1 MFVKPQSIFF
11 IEKIE
16 VTEPR
21 THRARFKHHLS
32 ILIMSVPWYSSIY
45 KDGRLHI
52 SDYTTEINSHTNPP
66 PKGFLNDLPPD
77 LRTLICEKI
86 PLTDEDLP
94 DQWPPQLE
102 YLSLNYTKITILILP
117 PSLKRCD
124 CGGNPSLTILH
135 AFEGLEHLTSV
146 DSGLSPDLKIPSTVT
161 ILHMPYCKLPTLP
174 VLPSGLKELRVNNCG
189 LKHLSDLPPTLETL
203 AVDHNDLTTL
213 PPLPSTLKTIVAYR
227 NKLTTFPSVPERTRI
242 LLIQENQLSSLPMLP
257 MSLEILNVDDS
268 IDSSID
274 RTRWTHERKGFNY
287 WHWETHEYKKQR
299 PVTHYW
305 DWRTTHKELTKL
317 D

>member
-1 MFVKPQSIFF
+1 MV
-11 IEKIE
+11 
-16 VTEPR
+16 VPR
-21 THRARFKHHLS
+21 HIGPPFKHHLS

-66 PKGFLNDLPPD
+66 PKGFLNDLPSD

-94 DQWPPQLE
+94 DQWPPLLE
-102 YLSLNYTKITILILP
+102 SLSLNYTQITILILP

-135 AFEGLEHLTSV
+135 AFEGLEHLATV

-161 ILHMPYCKLPTLP
+161 ILHMPYCKLPSLP

-227 NKLTTFPSVPERTRI
+227 NNLTTFPSVPERTRI
-242 LLIQENQLSSLPMLP
+242 LLIQENQLSSLPTLP

-299 PVTHYW
+299 PVTEYF
-305 DWRTTHKELTKL
+305 DWRTTQKEQTKL